1 VARPESSI
9 GVVESFEQI
18 TPFEDP
24 GRATRRK
31 DGALMRSGSCENGEQ
46 IGVRTTYDKNGK
58 VVKVTTIKP
67 KKAK

>member
-1 VARPESSI
+1 
-9 GVVESFEQI
+9 VVDPCELS
-18 TPFEDP
+18 TPFEDS

-31 DGALMRSGSCENGEQ
+31 DGALMRSGSFENGEQ

-67 KKAK
+67 KNAK